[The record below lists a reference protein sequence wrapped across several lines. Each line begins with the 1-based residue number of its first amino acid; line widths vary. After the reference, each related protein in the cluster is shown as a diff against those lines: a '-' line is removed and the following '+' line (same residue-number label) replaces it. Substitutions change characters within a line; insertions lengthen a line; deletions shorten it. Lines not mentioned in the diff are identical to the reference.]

1 MNKASKVVSIS
12 IATALGVVLFSGTDA
27 VSADTVPNNTPSQ
40 YVIKAGDTL
49 NAIAEDH
56 ATTAQAIAEG
66 NSIKDINVIFAG
78 NTITIKGQAPENA
91 TATPVAPTQAPVAPV
106 APVAPT
112 QAPVSQ
118 VSPVAPVSPSAPV
131 QAPKAP
137 STGSAHD
144 QFISAGGTEAMW
156 SVIVMPESGGN
167 PNITSPNGYHGL
179 GQTKQAWGYGSVETQ
194 TQGMLN
200 YANSRYG
207 SIGNAI
213 AFRQA
218 NNWW

>member
-12 IATALGVVLFSGTDA
+12 IATALGAVLFSGTDA

-49 NAIAEDH
+49 NAIAKDH

-66 NSIKDINVIFAG
+66 NGIKDINVIFAG
-78 NTITIKGQAPENA
+78 DTITINGQAPEKA

-106 APVAPT
+106 APT
-112 QAPVSQ
+112 QAPVAS
-118 VSPVAPVSPSAPV
+118 VAPVAPSAPV

-137 STGSAHD
+137 STGSVHD

-179 GQTKQAWGYGSVETQ
+179 GQTKQAWGYGSVAEQ
-194 TQGMLN
+194 TRGMLQ
-200 YANSRYG
+200 YAQERYNG
-207 SIGNAI
+207 IDGAI
-213 AFRQA
+213 SFRESH
-218 NNWW
+218 NFW

>member
-12 IATALGVVLFSGTDA
+12 IATALGAVLFSGTDA

-49 NAIAEDH
+49 NTIAKDH
-56 ATTAQAIAEG
+56 ATTSQAIAEG
-66 NSIKDINVIFAG
+66 NGIKDINVIFAG
-78 NTITIKGQAPENA
+78 DTITVNGQAPEKA

-106 APVAPT
+106 
-112 QAPVSQ
+112 
-118 VSPVAPVSPSAPV
+118 APV

>member
-12 IATALGVVLFSGTDA
+12 IATALGAVLFSGTDA
-27 VSADTVPNNTPSQ
+27 VSADTIPNNTPSQ

-49 NAIAEDH
+49 NTIAKDH
-56 ATTAQAIAEG
+56 ATTVQAIAEG
-66 NSIKDINVIFAG
+66 NGIKDINVIFAG
-78 NTITIKGQAPENA
+78 DTITINGQAPEKA

-112 QAPVSQ
+112 QAPVS
-118 VSPVAPVSPSAPV
+118 PVAPVAPSAPV

-137 STGSAHD
+137 STGSTHD

-179 GQTKQAWGYGSVETQ
+179 GQTKQSWGHGSVETQ

>member
-12 IATALGVVLFSGTDA
+12 IATALGAVLFSGTDA
-27 VSADTVPNNTPSQ
+27 VSADTIPNNVPSQ

-49 NAIAEDH
+49 NVIAKDH

-66 NSIKDINVIFAG
+66 NGIKDINVIFAG
-78 NTITIKGQAPENA
+78 DTITINGQAPEKA

-106 APVAPT
+106 EPT
-112 QAPVSQ
+112 QAPVAS
-118 VSPVAPVSPSAPV
+118 VAPVAPYAPV

-137 STGSAHD
+137 STGSVHD

-179 GQTKQAWGYGSVETQ
+179 GQTKQAWGYGSVAEQ
-194 TQGMLN
+194 TQGMLQ
-200 YANSRYG
+200 YAQERYNG
-207 SIGNAI
+207 IDGAI
-213 AFRQA
+213 SFRESH
-218 NNWW
+218 NFW

>member
-12 IATALGVVLFSGTDA
+12 IATALGAVLFSGTDA
-27 VSADTVPNNTPSQ
+27 VSADTIPNNAPSQ

-49 NAIAEDH
+49 NVIAKDH

-66 NSIKDINVIFAG
+66 NGIKDINVIFAG
-78 NTITIKGQAPENA
+78 DTITINGQAPEKA

-106 APVAPT
+106 APT
-112 QAPVSQ
+112 QAPVAS
-118 VSPVAPVSPSAPV
+118 VAPVAPSAPV

-137 STGSAHD
+137 STGSVHD

-179 GQTKQAWGYGSVETQ
+179 GQTKQAWGYGSVAEQ
-194 TQGMLN
+194 TRGMLQ
-200 YANSRYG
+200 YAQERYNG
-207 SIGNAI
+207 IDGAI
-213 AFRQA
+213 SFRESH
-218 NNWW
+218 NFW

>member
-27 VSADTVPNNTPSQ
+27 VSADTIPNNTPSQ

-49 NAIAEDH
+49 NAIAKDH

-66 NSIKDINVIFAG
+66 NGIKDINVILAG
-78 NTITIKGQAPENA
+78 DTITIKGQAPEKA

-106 APVAPT
+106 APT
-112 QAPVSQ
+112 QAP

-156 SVIVMPESGGN
+156 QSIVMPESGGN
-167 PNITSPNGYHGL
+167 VNASNGQYHGL
-179 GQTKQAWGYGSVETQ
+179 GQTNQSWGHGSVETQ

>member
-12 IATALGVVLFSGTDA
+12 IATALGAVLFSGTDA

-49 NAIAEDH
+49 NTIAKDH
-56 ATTAQAIAEG
+56 ATTSQAIAEG
-66 NSIKDINVIFAG
+66 NGIKDINVIFAG
-78 NTITIKGQAPENA
+78 DTITVNGQAPENA

-106 APVAPT
+106 APT
-112 QAPVSQ
+112 QAPVS
-118 VSPVAPVSPSAPV
+118 PLAPVSPSAPV

>member
-12 IATALGVVLFSGTDA
+12 IATALGAVLFSGTDA

-49 NAIAEDH
+49 NTIAKDH
-56 ATTAQAIAEG
+56 ATTVQAIAEG
-66 NSIKDINVIFAG
+66 NGIKDINVIFAG
-78 NTITIKGQAPENA
+78 DTITIKGQAPEKA

-106 APVAPT
+106 
-112 QAPVSQ
+112 
-118 VSPVAPVSPSAPV
+118 APV

>member
-12 IATALGVVLFSGTDA
+12 IATALGAVLFSGTDA

-49 NAIAEDH
+49 NAIAKDH

-66 NSIKDINVIFAG
+66 NGIKDINVIFAG
-78 NTITIKGQAPENA
+78 DTITINGQAPEKA

-106 APVAPT
+106 APT
-112 QAPVSQ
+112 QAPVAS
-118 VSPVAPVSPSAPV
+118 VAPVAPSAPV

-137 STGSAHD
+137 STGSVHD

-179 GQTKQAWGYGSVETQ
+179 GQTKQAWGYGSVAEQ
-194 TQGMLN
+194 TQGMLQ
-200 YANSRYG
+200 YAQERYG
-207 SIGNAI
+207 SIENSI
-213 AFRQA
+213 SFRESH
-218 NNWW
+218 NFW

>member
-12 IATALGVVLFSGTDA
+12 IATALGAVLFSGTDA

-49 NAIAEDH
+49 NAIAKDH
-56 ATTAQAIAEG
+56 ATTLQAIAEG
-66 NSIKDINVIFAG
+66 NGIKDINVIFAG
-78 NTITIKGQAPENA
+78 DIITINGQAPEKA
-91 TATPVAPTQAPVAPV
+91 TATPVAPVA
-106 APVAPT
+106 
-112 QAPVSQ
+112 
-118 VSPVAPVSPSAPV
+118 PSAPV
-131 QAPKAP
+131 QAPKAPKAP

-144 QFISAGGTEAMW
+144 QFIAAGGTEAMW

-179 GQTKQAWGYGSVETQ
+179 GQTKEAWGYGSVETQ

-207 SIGNAI
+207 SIENAL

>member
-12 IATALGVVLFSGTDA
+12 IATALGAVLFSGTDA

-49 NAIAEDH
+49 NAIAKDH

-66 NSIKDINVIFAG
+66 NGIKNINVIFAG
-78 NTITIKGQAPENA
+78 DTITINGQAPEKA

-106 APVAPT
+106 APT
-112 QAPVSQ
+112 QAP
-118 VSPVAPVSPSAPV
+118 VSPVAPVAPSAPV

-179 GQTKQAWGYGSVETQ
+179 GQTKEAWGYGSVASQ
-194 TQGMLN
+194 TQGMLQ
-200 YANSRYG
+200 YAQERYG
-207 SIGNAI
+207 SIENSI
-213 AFRQA
+213 SFRESH
-218 NNWW
+218 NFW

>member
-49 NAIAEDH
+49 NVIAEDH

-91 TATPVAPTQAPVAPV
+91 TATPVAPTQAPV

>member
-106 APVAPT
+106 APT
-112 QAPVSQ
+112 QAPVS
-118 VSPVAPVSPSAPV
+118 PLAPVSPSAPV

-156 SVIVMPESGGN
+156 QSIVMPESGGN
-167 PNITSPNGYHGL
+167 VNASNGQYHGL
-179 GQTKQAWGYGSVETQ
+179 GQTNQSWGHGSVETQ

>member
-12 IATALGVVLFSGTDA
+12 IATALGAVLFSGTDA
-27 VSADTVPNNTPSQ
+27 VSADTIPNNAPSQ

-49 NAIAEDH
+49 NVIAKDH

-66 NSIKDINVIFAG
+66 NGIKDINVIFAG
-78 NTITIKGQAPENA
+78 DTITINGQAPEKV

-106 APVAPT
+106 APT
-112 QAPVSQ
+112 QAPVAS
-118 VSPVAPVSPSAPV
+118 VAPVAQSAPV

-137 STGSAHD
+137 STGSVHD

-194 TQGMLN
+194 TQGMLQ
-200 YANSRYG
+200 YAQERYG
-207 SIGNAI
+207 SIENSI
-213 AFRQA
+213 SFRETH
-218 NNWW
+218 NFW

>member
-12 IATALGVVLFSGTDA
+12 IATALGAVLFSGTDA

-49 NAIAEDH
+49 NAIAKDH
-56 ATTAQAIAEG
+56 ATTAQVIAEG
-66 NSIKDINVIFAG
+66 NGIKNINVIFAG
-78 NTITIKGQAPENA
+78 DTITINGQAPEKA

-106 APVAPT
+106 APT
-112 QAPVSQ
+112 QAPVAS
-118 VSPVAPVSPSAPV
+118 VAPVAPSAPV

-179 GQTKQAWGYGSVETQ
+179 GQTKEAWGYGSVASQ
-194 TQGMLN
+194 TQGMLQ
-200 YANSRYG
+200 YAQERYG
-207 SIGNAI
+207 PIKNSIS
-213 AFRQA
+213 FRESH
-218 NNWW
+218 NFW

>member
-1 MNKASKVVSIS
+1 MNKASKLVSIS
-12 IATALGVVLFSGTDA
+12 VATALGAVLLSGTDA
-27 VSADTVPNNTPSQ
+27 VSADTVPNSSPTQ
-40 YVIKAGDTL
+40 YVIKSGDTL
-49 NAIAEDH
+49 NAIAKDY
-56 ATTAQAIAEG
+56 ATTAQDIADG
-66 NSIKDINVIFAG
+66 NDIKDINVIFAG
-78 NTITIKGQAPENA
+78 DTITINGQAPA
-91 TATPVAPTQAPVAPV
+91 KDTAPVA
-106 APVAPT
+106 
-112 QAPVSQ
+112 
-118 VSPVAPVSPSAPV
+118 PSAPV
-131 QAPKAP
+131 QAPAVPVAPVQAPAAPATPVTPVAPKVAPVAPQAP
-137 STGSAHD
+137 STGSVHD

-194 TQGMLN
+194 TQGMIN